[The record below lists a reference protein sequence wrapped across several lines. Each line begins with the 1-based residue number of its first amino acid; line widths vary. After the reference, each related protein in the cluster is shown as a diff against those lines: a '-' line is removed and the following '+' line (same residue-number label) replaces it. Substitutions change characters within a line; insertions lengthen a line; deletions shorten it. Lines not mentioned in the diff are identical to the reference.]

1 MEGGINMEKYQER
14 VIKEKEELD
23 LKLLKLLT
31 FILSQNFTKVLPSI
45 EKIFLERQCSLMLE
59 YSKVLR
65 DRIALWKGGIK

>member
-1 MEGGINMEKYQER
+1 MEKYQER

-31 FILSQNFTKVLPSI
+31 FILSQNFTEVLPSI

>member
-1 MEGGINMEKYQER
+1 MEKYQER